1 MGVIDGA
8 EGVLDVEEAA
18 LVLAEVDAVV
28 ALEVDL
34 DEDEPLV
41 VLALDRLEEAA
52 LAEDLLEDQV
62 VGGGQVVEVV
72 LRRRPLLRARDLVPH
87 GWGRGRFREVQVFTE
102 TTPWMMG
109 ISSGVFTLSCDE
121 REGDWILA
129 FCFRRVACGG
139 WGAAKRQI
147 GRAHV

>member
-87 GWGRGRFREVQVFTE
+87 GWGRG
-102 TTPWMMG
+102 
-109 ISSGVFTLSCDE
+109 
-121 REGDWILA
+121 GDSVRCKSL
-129 FCFRRVACGG
+129 RRRRHG
-139 WGAAKRQI
+139 
-147 GRAHV
+147 